1 MASRNS
7 RSTRRGFLQQSAALG
22 AGFWVAGGLASTA
35 RAQANSRLQIAKIG
49 IKGKGDSDLAYA
61 RRFGEIYAI
70 CDIDRRF
77 NEPASKALKLG
88 EDRVFT
94 DYREM
99 LDKLGDQI
107 DVVVISSPDHTHAV
121 MAGKAMRMKKHVY
134 LQKPLTRT
142 IWEARELGRL
152 ARENG
157 VVTQMGN
164 QFTALPAMRQA
175 AARIKAG
182 QLGTVKEV
190 WCWTDR
196 PIWDQGIPRPA
207 AKPGGAPK
215 EVDWESWIG
224 PAPMREYADGYH
236 QFSWRGWWDFG
247 TGSLG
252 DMACH
257 TMNLP
262 FQALDMRDPVSA
274 VAETSENNKD
284 SFPDRSK
291 VTYEIPARDGRP
303 AFTLHWADK
312 SQHPPEELYAAFLAG
327 KKDAKGNPKKLS
339 ASGCLIVGDKCTMYA
354 AGDYAQDG
362 IELSG
367 GTEWIEADYVHPPR
381 ESQDPSGEG
390 VELSHVAEFYD
401 AIKDPSKKTVSNIP
415 DYAGPL
421 VETLLVGNLA
431 MWKGGKIVWDAKNLK
446 GDDASLAN
454 IVKPEYRSGY
464 EV

>member
-7 RSTRRGFLQQSAALG
+7 QSTRRGFLKQSATIG
-22 AGFWVAGGLASTA
+22 AGFWVAGGLASNA

-49 IKGKGDSDLAYA
+49 IKGKGDTDMTYA

-77 NEPASKALKLG
+77 LEPASKVLKL
-88 EDRVFT
+88 EQDRVFT
-94 DYREM
+94 DYREL
-99 LDKLGDQI
+99 LDKLGDTI
-107 DVVVISSPDHTHAV
+107 DVVVISTPDHTHAV

-134 LQKPLTRT
+134 VQKPLTHS
-142 IWEARELGRL
+142 IWEARELGNI
-152 ARENG
+152 ARETG

-175 AARIKAG
+175 AARVKNG
-182 QLGTVKEV
+182 QVGTVKEV

-207 AKPGGAPK
+207 SKPAPK
-215 EVDWESWIG
+215 EVDWDSWIG
-224 PAPMREYADGYH
+224 PAPMRDYADGYH

-262 FQALDMRDPVSA
+262 FMALDMRDPVSA
-274 VAETSENNKD
+274 EAVTSPNNKD
-284 SFPDRSK
+284 SYPDRSRI
-291 VTYEIPARDGRP
+291 TYQIPERNGRP

-312 SQHPPEELYAAFLAG
+312 SQHPPEELYAEFLAG
-327 KKDAKGNPKKLS
+327 KKDDRGNPKKLS

-367 GTEWIEADYVHPPR
+367 GTPWIEADYVHPPR
-381 ESQDPSGEG
+381 ESGDTET
-390 VELSHVAEFYD
+390 SHVAEFYD
-401 AIKDPSKKTVSNIP
+401 AIMDMSRKTMSNIP

-421 VETLLVGNLA
+421 VEMLLVGNLA
-431 MWKGGKIVWDAKNLK
+431 AWKGGKVTWDAKTLTA
-446 GDDASLAN
+446 DDPSLAS
-454 IVKPEYRSGY
+454 IVKPTYRAGY